1 MLNAL
6 RDSVEP
12 DAVLSDNI
20 FGYLWGKAGYGAIL
34 KSSAL
39 TNDSIADFIGLR
51 EADVIQIILKA
62 FYLLRKR
69 HLKKPEFNFRLFLP
83 TERKQYR

>member
-1 MLNAL
+1 MSQKWVPGRHCHHKRIAPHRYCHN
-6 RDSVEP
+6 
-12 DAVLSDNI
+12 
-20 FGYLWGKAGYGAIL
+20 
-34 KSSAL
+34 
-39 TNDSIADFIGLR
+39 SIADFIGLR